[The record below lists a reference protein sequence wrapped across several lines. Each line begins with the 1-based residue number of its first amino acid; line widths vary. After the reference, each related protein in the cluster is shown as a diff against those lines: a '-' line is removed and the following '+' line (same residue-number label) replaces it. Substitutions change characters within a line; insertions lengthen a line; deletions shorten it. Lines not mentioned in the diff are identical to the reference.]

1 MTSTASSSLTKAVS
15 EFPHE
20 RLLRAA
26 AKVFARDGLTG
37 ATTREIAREAG
48 VNEVT
53 LFRLFHTK
61 LNLLAMVIERVFASQ
76 EHPQSSGS
84 RAPSLEMCLAEEMR
98 LTEIVQEYAE
108 NYSAILGKNVAL
120 VRVLVGEIQHFQEH
134 AQMVM
139 RCIILPDRQ
148 SLIDRL
154 RAAREAG
161 LVRRELDPVII
172 ADQVGALVFMG
183 ALRSSLPSPP
193 EYSASS
199 YLRACVEMIV
209 RAIEEPPE
217 AQPPASA
224 PQFTP
229 PSL

>member
-1 MTSTASSSLTKAVS
+1 MTSTASSSLSKAVS

-20 RLLRAA
+20 RLLAAA

-61 LNLLAMVIERVFASQ
+61 LNLLAKVLERVFDSS
-76 EHPQSSGS
+76 ESPQSSGS
-84 RAPSLEMCLAEEMR
+84 EAPSLEMCLTEEMR

-108 NYSAILGKNVAL
+108 NYSAHLGKNFAL
-120 VRVLVGEIQHFQEH
+120 VRVLVGEIQHFHEH
-134 AQMVM
+134 EPMVM

-161 LVRRELDPVII
+161 MVRRELDPVII

-193 EYSASS
+193 EYSASN
-199 YLRACVEMIV
+199 YLRVCVETIV
-209 RAIEEPPE
+209 RAIEEPPK
-217 AQPPASA
+217 AQPPASD
-224 PQFTP
+224 PPFTP
-229 PSL
+229 LD

>member
-1 MTSTASSSLTKAVS
+1 MTSTASSSLTKDVS

-20 RLLRAA
+20 RLLAAA

-61 LNLLAMVIERVFASQ
+61 LNLLAKVLERVFDSPAS
-76 EHPQSSGS
+76 PQSSRS
-84 RAPSLEMCLAEEMR
+84 EAPSLEMC

-108 NYSAILGKNVAL
+108 NYSAHLSKNFAL

-134 AQMVM
+134 EQMVM

-161 LVRRELDPVII
+161 MVRRELDPVII

-199 YLRACVEMIV
+199 YLRACVETIV

-229 PSL
+229 LG

>member
-1 MTSTASSSLTKAVS
+1 MTSTASSSLTKAVA

-20 RLLRAA
+20 RLLAA
-26 AKVFARDGLTG
+26 GAKVFARDGLTG

-61 LNLLAMVIERVFASQ
+61 LNLLAKVLARVFASP
-76 EHPQSSGS
+76 EPPQSSGLE
-84 RAPSLEMCLAEEMR
+84 APSLEMR
-98 LTEIVQEYAE
+98 LTEEMCLTEIIQEYAE
-108 NYSAILGKNVAL
+108 NYSAHLGKNFAL
-120 VRVLVGEIQHFQEH
+120 VRVLIGEIQHFQEH
-134 AQMVM
+134 QQMVM

-154 RAAREAG
+154 RAAREARM
-161 LVRRELDPVII
+161 VRRELDPVII

-199 YLRACVEMIV
+199 YLRACVETIV
-209 RAIEEPPE
+209 RAIEAPPR

-224 PQFTP
+224 SQFTP
-229 PSL
+229 PGL